1 VQDSGSGADFPA
13 GRQTISGGAALS
25 FVRQRVG
32 LPRGD
37 LDRIVRQQV
46 FMASAVREVL
56 STGTLANPARLSA
69 LVSAAQRSVVLD
81 DSWDVL
87 GFAQQMQGIAAG
99 AVDFKTIPVRDIG
112 AHDPRGQSIVTV
124 DPAEVTAF
132 VAGLAHGG
140 AASSARALQPGPAR
154 RINLTGNRVDVL
166 NGTDKPGLA
175 GQVSAKLVAAGAAAD
190 QVGNT
195 ASRPRTTVQVAPGM
209 TDLGQQVAD
218 LLGGAPAVE
227 ENPRLAPDRI
237 VVLLGADYPASG
249 GERLAGAPMLRLGD
263 AKAGSAPAPP
273 PISADGVPCI
283 N

>member
-1 VQDSGSGADFPA
+1 
-13 GRQTISGGAALS
+13 
-25 FVRQRVG
+25 
-32 LPRGD
+32 
-37 LDRIVRQQV
+37 
-46 FMASAVREVL
+46 
-56 STGTLANPARLSA
+56 
-69 LVSAAQRSVVLD
+69 
-81 DSWDVL
+81 
-87 GFAQQMQGIAAG
+87 
-99 AVDFKTIPVRDIG
+99 
-112 AHDPRGQSIVTV
+112 
-124 DPAEVTAF
+124 
-132 VAGLAHGG
+132 
-140 AASSARALQPGPAR
+140 
-154 RINLTGNRVDVL
+154 VDVL

-195 ASRPRTTVQVAPGM
+195 ASRPRTTVQVGPGM